1 MGLRGSYDAALH
13 LLDRQIVDSDDLMV
27 AKVDDVALSPDLEIV
42 GLLCG
47 PAVLLPRLGGRLGP
61 KVKDFWERMA
71 PEQADR
77 STPCFIPVDAIAEV
91 GSEVRLNRVR
101 QHLLV
106 RHEPPGHRL
115 GDLLGLPVRGGGR
128 SLGRVIDVRVR
139 EGRRVDGLVV
149 GRGGPGSLL
158 GYDRRRDQGP
168 WLVGAVVRWRH
179 RHTGYV
185 GRADVLSIDWGH
197 GVEVS
202 VAGLGD
208 LPPTT

>member
-1 MGLRGSYDAALH
+1 MTPYEVFFFSSGGVEEKWTAKDIGLMRANVLIGFPLG
-13 LLDRQIVDSDDLMV
+13 
-27 AKVDDVALSPDLEIV
+27 
-42 GLLCG
+42 GLLSLAITG
-47 PAVLLPRLGGRLGP
+47 SASLVLGP
-61 KVKDFWERMA
+61 EGI
-71 PEQADR
+71 
-77 STPCFIPVDAIAEV
+77 TVDT
-91 GSEVRLNRVR
+91 
-101 QHLLV
+101 
-106 RHEPPGHRL
+106 
-115 GDLLGLPVRGGGR
+115 
-128 SLGRVIDVRVR
+128 LGRVIDVRVR
-139 EGRRVDGLVV
+139 ESRRVDGLVV

-185 GRADVLSIDWGH
+185 GRGDILGIDWGH